1 MSFLE
6 SEPLIQVKCSSNEI
20 LIPKKMYPDSA
31 GYDLYAN
38 ETVKVCAGGRVLVR
52 VELQMIIPK
61 GFSGQISPRSGLAT
75 HHGIVAFNGTID
87 AGYRG
92 IVLIFQKMITSLKKE
107 IVLCK

>member
-1 MSFLE
+1 MLNHNWLTLSNGNLIMSFLE

-38 ETVKVCAGGRVLVR
+38 ETVKVCAGGRVLVS

-61 GFSGQISPRSGLAT
+61 GFSGQISP
-75 HHGIVAFNGTID
+75 
-87 AGYRG
+87 
-92 IVLIFQKMITSLKKE
+92 
-107 IVLCK
+107 

>member
-38 ETVKVCAGGRVLVR
+38 ETVKVCAGGRVLVS
-52 VELQMIIPK
+52 V
-61 GFSGQISPRSGLAT
+61 
-75 HHGIVAFNGTID
+75 
-87 AGYRG
+87 
-92 IVLIFQKMITSLKKE
+92 
-107 IVLCK
+107 